1 MNVVPDTSV
10 VVDGRVSERVEN
22 GSFADAAVFVP
33 GIVVDELESQANR
46 GKETGWDGLDELD
59 RLARL
64 ADEGRIEFQYVDSP
78 PAESGRGSSYSGTN
92 DAIIRHVA
100 ADHDALLFTS
110 DRVQARVAEARG
122 IAVEY
127 VEPYVP
133 SFALPI
139 ASFFDDQTMSVHL
152 KAGVRPMAKRGH
164 VGEMRYEAIDED
176 TLAADEVRQYAH
188 DILDSARRSD
198 EAFVE
203 LDERGMQIVQFGAY
217 RIAIARPPFSDD
229 WEITAVRA
237 LVQTDLDEYDHAAEL
252 ESRLLEGK
260 RGVLVAGAPGAGKST
275 LAQAI
280 ARFLGDNGNVVKTME
295 KPRDLQVG
303 PEITQYTALGG
314 RMDRTADSL
323 LLVRPDYTIFDEVRK
338 TSDFRVFADMRLA
351 GVGMVGVVHASRAID
366 ALQRLVGRV
375 EFGMI
380 PQIVDTV
387 VYVEDGRIQTVYDIE
402 TEVKL
407 PEGMTSMD
415 LTRPVITVRDFETE
429 ALAYEL
435 YLFSRQ
441 VVTVPV
447 AGEPETESESGVSRL
462 ARREIEREIRSMARG
477 HVVVDLQS
485 DDRAVVYVDADDIAA
500 VIGPGGD
507 RIDAVEDRLG
517 LDIDVRT
524 HEEWQGPKAALD
536 EDETVSQSAVSP
548 EFTPHH
554 VVLPTPVSTGETAD
568 VYVDETY
575 LLTATAGRGGEIRV
589 SRGSD
594 VGERLEDAIDDGRH
608 VSVRWEAE

>member
-10 VVDGRVSERVEN
+10 VVDGRVSDRVET
-22 GSFADAAVFVP
+22 GAFADVAVFVP

-46 GKETGWDGLDELD
+46 GKDTGWDGLDELD
-59 RLARL
+59 RLAEL
-64 ADEGRIEFQYVDSP
+64 ADQGRIEFQYVDSP

-92 DAIIRHVA
+92 DAIIRKVA
-100 ADHDALLFTS
+100 ADYDALLFTS

-122 IAVEY
+122 ITVEY
-127 VEPYVP
+127 VQPYVP
-133 SFALPI
+133 TFALPI
-139 ASFFDDQTMSVHL
+139 TQFFDDQTMSVHL
-152 KAGVRPMAKRGH
+152 KAGVFPMAKRGH
-164 VGEMRYEAIDED
+164 VGEMHYGPIGDDELTAEA
-176 TLAADEVRQYAH
+176 VREYAH
-188 DILDSARRSD
+188 DILDGARRSD
-198 EAFVE
+198 DAFVE
-203 LDERGMQIVQFGAY
+203 IDEPGMQIVQFGPY

-237 LVQTDLDEYDHAAEL
+237 LVKTSLDEYEHAEEL
-252 ESRLLEGK
+252 EARLLERQ
-260 RGVLVAGAPGAGKST
+260 RGVLVAGSPGAGKST

-280 ARFLGDNGNVVKTME
+280 ATFLAENDFVVKTME

-314 RMDRTADSL
+314 SMDKTADSL

-366 ALQRLVGRV
+366 ALQRLVGRI

-387 VYVEDGRIQTVYDIE
+387 VYVEDGRIETVYDIE

-407 PEGMTSMD
+407 PEGMTSAD

-447 AGEPETESESGVSRL
+447 AGEPEPETGVSRL

-477 HVVVDLQS
+477 HVVVDLPS
-485 DDRAVVYVDADDIAA
+485 DDRAVVYVDSSDIAA
-500 VIGPGGD
+500 VIGTGGD
-507 RIDAVEDRLG
+507 RIRAVEDRLG
-517 LDIDVRT
+517 IDIDVRT
-524 HEEWQGPKAALD
+524 HEEWPGPKDAVEAD
-536 EDETVSQSAVSP
+536 ESETQTAVSP

-554 VVLPTPVSTGETAD
+554 VILPTPVPTGETAS
-568 VYVDETY
+568 VFVDDTY
-575 LLTATAGRGGEIRV
+575 LLTATAGREGEIRV

-608 VSVRWEAE
+608 ISVRW